1 MLDTILRL
9 SVSGGLQLLSV
20 AFCSYVVIWVVY
32 TRFFHPLSKFPGPF
46 LASVTDWW
54 YFFSL
59 RLKFIDNHR
68 YTLHRRYD
76 TPACRAVRI
85 RPNAVSIS
93 DPRAMDIAFGHHPL
107 WVKSEFYESF
117 NPHISGGRELFSMRS
132 GADHGPLKRI
142 VGPLFSV
149 KTMTD
154 YEPCVDRTIASFR
167 RRLDLASQGGQTV
180 ALPRL
185 FSQYTLDVI
194 GEVFWGKEGGF
205 GGLVNDVDYKSWSWM
220 LSNMIGPLS
229 VTGYAPRGMR
239 TLYLLTQLASS
250 SKVRGGISSHEKL
263 VQEAK
268 DAVSQKV
275 RERQRRKAGDPEKQ
289 STAGAGT
296 PRSLMDRML
305 DIVDETAHKEGPQKF
320 TEGDTAAL
328 MYDMLMGGFDTT
340 SIALQHAFYNLLRNP
355 HYFAKLRTEIDAAY
369 ADGTLPDT
377 GELRYLDTLKLPFL
391 GACIQESWRL
401 TMGVF
406 GFPRTVPPGGCA
418 LPDGTTLPGGVDV
431 TLNPDVVHFATEI
444 FGERPEEY
452 IPERWLVDT
461 NVKDQEAE
469 KERVRLMEHYF

>member
-1 MLDTILRL
+1 MLDSILGL
-9 SVSGGLQLLSV
+9 SSSGGLQLLTL
-20 AFCSYVVIWVVY
+20 AFCSYTIAWIVY
-32 TRFFHPLSKFPGPF
+32 SRFFHPLSKFPGPF

-59 RLKFIDNHR
+59 RLKYIDNHR

-76 TPACRAVRI
+76 TPKCRVVRI

-93 DPRAMDIAFGHHPL
+93 DPRAIEVAFGHKQGL

-132 GADHGPLKRI
+132 GSDHGPLKRI

-167 RRLDLASQGGQTV
+167 RRLDLAGQSGQTV

-205 GGLVNDVDYKSWSWM
+205 GGLDNDIDYKSWSRM
-220 LSNMIGPLS
+220 LDTMIGPLS
-229 VTGYAPRGMR
+229 VTGYAPRGTR

-250 SKVRGGISSHEKL
+250 SGVRGGISSHEQL

-268 DAVSQKV
+268 DAVAQKI
-275 RERQRRKAGDPEKQ
+275 RERQSRKAGNSGKQ
-289 STAGAGT
+289 STAGGSQT
-296 PRSLMDRML
+296 PSSLMDRML
-305 DIVDETAHKEGPQKF
+305 DIVDETAHKDGPQKF

-328 MYDMLMGGFDTT
+328 MYGMLVSAHTP
-340 SIALQHAFYNLLRNP
+340 ANH
-355 HYFAKLRTEIDAAY
+355 
-369 ADGTLPDT
+369 
-377 GELRYLDTLKLPFL
+377 
-391 GACIQESWRL
+391 
-401 TMGVF
+401 
-406 GFPRTVPPGGCA
+406 
-418 LPDGTTLPGGVDV
+418 
-431 TLNPDVVHFATEI
+431 
-444 FGERPEEY
+444 
-452 IPERWLVDT
+452 
-461 NVKDQEAE
+461 
-469 KERVRLMEHYF
+469 